1 MNLYEPAQR
10 YQAEIAAFNARF
22 PEGSDT
28 PGVTEDQFADADQ
41 ESDDRL
47 VLHGADLASGVLDAR
62 ETALRLLR
70 ELYAATALD
79 LSGSGGGGGSAT
91 IGPASTLAAYVGTVF
106 GIQDSEL
113 FGADR

>member
-1 MNLYEPAQR
+1 MNLHEPAQR
-10 YQAEIAAFNARF
+10 YRAEIDAFNARF

-28 PGVTEDQFADADQ
+28 PGVTADQFADADQ

-62 ETALRLLR
+62 ETVLRLLR
-70 ELYAATALD
+70 ELHAGVAEDAVHEQD
-79 LSGSGGGGGSAT
+79 GQSFT
-91 IGPASTLAAYVGTVF
+91 IPPARTLAAYVGTLF

-113 FGADR
+113 WGVTQS